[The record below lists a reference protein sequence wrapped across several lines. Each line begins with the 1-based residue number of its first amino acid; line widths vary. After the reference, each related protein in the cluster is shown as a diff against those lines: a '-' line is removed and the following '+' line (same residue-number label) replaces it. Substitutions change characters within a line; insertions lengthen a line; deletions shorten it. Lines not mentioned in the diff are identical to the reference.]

1 MPRIRSHRVDGQR
14 ADFIRL
20 GVLGDWS
27 HPYLTMD
34 FKTEANIIRALG
46 KIIGNGHLHKGA
58 KPVHWCV
65 DCRSALAEAEVEYY
79 DKTSPS
85 IDVAFHAV
93 DQDAVKAKFGV
104 SSVNGPISL
113 VIWTTTPWTLPANR
127 AISCPVNSNTRWCRL
142 TAVRLSPRKI
152 WLKAC

>member
-1 MPRIRSHRVDGQR
+1 
-14 ADFIRL
+14 
-20 GVLGDWS
+20 
-27 HPYLTMD
+27 MD

-93 DQDAVKAKFGV
+93 DKAARALFRRNSAAGRYALRCGA
-104 SSVNGPISL
+104 SSAFRISGQ
-113 VIWTTTPWTLPANR
+113 PALLDTSGGGNHR
-127 AISCPVNSNTRWCRL
+127 AIYTGTRTDGNPGEISEHCAL
-142 TAVRLSPRKI
+142 FNGVGVTVF
-152 WLKAC
+152 

>member
-1 MPRIRSHRVDGQR
+1 
-14 ADFIRL
+14 
-20 GVLGDWS
+20 VLGDWS

-104 SSVNGPISL
+104 PTLTARSLWLSGPPPRGPCRPTARS
-113 VIWTTTPWTLPANR
+113 P
-127 AISCPVNSNTRWCRL
+127 CPVSSTTRWCRL
-142 TAVRLSPRKI
+142 TVRRLSWRKI

>member
-1 MPRIRSHRVDGQR
+1 MPRIRCDPELTVSAKTLSVW
-14 ADFIRL
+14 ACWRL
-20 GVLGDWS
+20 RS

-79 DKTSPS
+79 DKTLRPS
-85 IDVAFHAV
+85 T
-93 DQDAVKAKFGV
+93 
-104 SSVNGPISL
+104 SL
-113 VIWTTTPWTLPANR
+113 SGRSIGMH
-127 AISCPVNSNTRWCRL
+127 
-142 TAVRLSPRKI
+142 
-152 WLKAC
+152 